1 MTNLAVFLGTFG
13 WLAVGAA
20 LVIVA
25 RLSLRLGTVTHARPY
40 YRLMD
45 LAAVMICIGA
55 LGSLALE
62 WSSLAQD
69 DQLAHNMLSMLC
81 DTLVAVGISLGL
93 GVAWYYWSWLLAER
107 D

>member
-1 MTNLAVFLGTFG
+1 MTNLAVFLGAFG
-13 WLAVGAA
+13 WCAVGVV
-20 LVIVA
+20 LMLIA
-25 RLSLRLGTVTHARPY
+25 RLSHRLGTVTHARPY

-45 LAAVMICIGA
+45 VAAALIVMGA
-55 LGSLALE
+55 LGGLAIE
-62 WSSLAQD
+62 WSSLAQN

-81 DTLVAVGISLGL
+81 DALIAVGISLGL